1 LNWLKNDSLPN
12 PKSKVKRNFPM
23 QQRVIIPHTWQGL
36 DYTPTWENEETGEKE
51 WGTRKYRIFIWG
63 HDDLNKEVCWVVDDY
78 MPHLYVRIEQ
88 PVEDEEKLAPFILDA
103 LNQNLKAYI
112 KEKSSEPR
120 KGYLKGLLKL
130 DNIILGYIPEDR
142 YPLFYYKNKTHRVY
156 KVFFQLEGTM
166 QLCYEYLD
174 NRKIV
179 MPNGFKLA
187 AKAYNNGDSDRIPTE
202 EKLIV
207 EKKLERCSWM
217 YADGREVEHEGL
229 TTLDREY
236 IVSWQQLQ
244 KMPADYAL
252 KLGFPK
258 PSTISFDSETFS
270 AVFTRFPKASRLTD
284 EMYAVGFRHRTY
296 DSLHCKTP
304 KVVNYMFVIWDHK
317 KYGELKDYS
326 KEYGETVYV
335 YCLTEQELLMQLF
348 EYIRKLD
355 PTCIVGYNQLGFDW
369 DYVEQR
375 CEIFGIKPPN
385 LSRIRGWFKTQ
396 FMRKSWKRF
405 SSAWPQ
411 YPGRL
416 DVDMLYLIRLQFK
429 FNDYKLK
436 NVAKALLPGGHTKV
450 ELPYKEQFRIYAS
463 KEIHGMNKIM
473 DYLHMDIMLP
483 EELYDKLAMPV
494 YLHTNASVMRVNI
507 LQLYT
512 EGQSTRCINQLYDQ
526 VVEDGMY
533 VNSRTIWKAGKY
545 IGGLVFDQIAGIYD
559 NVLTFDFNSLYPS
572 EMKAN
577 NICYSTL
584 IDEEAEKEKPE
595 EERIKD
601 DECHVVEGEVPII
614 DKKTKA
620 VISMDY
626 HKFRYILKSKR
637 VGLLPKIVTK
647 LNKLRNE
654 YKIPWKAATAKVK
667 ALKKEYDALKSKCNA
682 DNTNDETELQTR
694 KAKLVELTELIKH
707 WQTEE
712 DIWNVKQTA
721 VKVSANSMYGFM
733 GMKTGKFSFI
743 EGGMST
749 TLAGRE
755 ALRKTLSIVIEKFG
769 AKLVY
774 GDSVTGQTPLLLRL
788 SGALIDIMTIEDLFN
803 TCGKFHA
810 DDSGK
815 EYKTLS
821 DKSLVE
827 VWTETGWTKIENI
840 MRHKTNKKIYGVM
853 TKTGYVEVTEDH
865 SLLNHLGM
873 EVSANQ
879 VEVGDQLMQS
889 YPNAKVS
896 RDTNID
902 TLTIEVESQIA
913 AARRFRR
920 LKLEGYHVG
929 LNVSVHG
936 KFKLTASRNSI
947 ADANNIVKIE
957 QITSEAS
964 QTTVYDLTTANHHF
978 QAGIGDIIVH
988 NTDSVMVNFPP
999 EVLDATNYL
1008 EKTNIISKYIS
1019 DQFPDDINIVFE
1031 NFFLRFFTV
1040 TKKRYAGIK
1049 INPDKPAVFPTE
1061 KEIID
1066 MRLLYVKG
1074 LISVRGN
1081 SCGIVY
1087 ENFDPFLRK
1096 MLIKIPPQDLL
1107 NYLHEIALK
1116 VMRREY
1122 PLEDYTF
1129 HQRLGANYKKGSTE
1143 MAVFSDQLKQKGR
1156 AHKPGEELEF
1166 VYTKTQGDC
1175 LKGYKM
1181 QAPDLFVENGNV
1193 LDTMYY
1199 VTNKLAKPI
1208 EQLLTCVYDDSIVK
1222 PSEKKI
1228 IRPRKPTK
1236 VQKVTNHWH
1245 LELYIRKYIANIHW
1259 RWEAVQ
1265 NEIKLMRM
1273 EADKRGLINYVIGE
1287 EAVKLG
1293 MKQKYGVE
1301 WVPEQDVERAFATE
1315 LKEPIHRH
1323 AVWG

>member
-1 LNWLKNDSLPN
+1 
-12 PKSKVKRNFPM
+12 M
-23 QQRVIIPHTWQGL
+23 EQRMIIPYTWQGL

-63 HDDLNKEVCWVVDDY
+63 HNEHNKEVCWVVDDY

-88 PVEDEEKLAPFILDA
+88 QIEDEEKLAPFILDA

-174 NRKIV
+174 HRKIV

-187 AKAYNNGDSDRIPTE
+187 AKAYNNGESDRIPTE

-217 YADGREVEHEGL
+217 YAHGREVEHDGL
-229 TTLDREY
+229 TTLDKEY

-244 KMPADYAL
+244 KMPVESAVA
-252 KLGFPK
+252 LGFPK

-296 DSLHCKTP
+296 DSLQCKTP
-304 KVVNYMFVIWDHK
+304 KIVNYMFVIWDHV

-348 EYIRKLD
+348 EYIQRLD

-436 NVAKALLPGGHTKV
+436 NVAKALLSGGHTKV

-584 IDEEAEKEKPE
+584 IDEETEKEKPE

-601 DECHVVEGEVPII
+601 EECHVVEGEVPII

-626 HKFRYILKSKR
+626 HKFRYILKSTR

-654 YKIPWKAATAKVK
+654 YKVPWKAATAKVK
-667 ALKKEYDALKSKCNA
+667 ALKKEFDNFKTKCA
-682 DNTNDETELQTR
+682 QEATDDETELQTR
-694 KAKLVELTELIKH
+694 KAKLIELTELIKH

-774 GDSVTGQTPLLLRL
+774 GDSVTGKTPLLMRL
-788 SGALIDIMTIEDLFN
+788 DGRISCIMTIEDLFN
-803 TCGKFHA
+803 ASGEKYN

-815 EYKTLS
+815 EYCQPS
-821 DKSLVE
+821 NIAIFE
-827 VWTETGWTKIENI
+827 VWTEQGWTRIKNI
-840 MRHKTNKKIYGVM
+840 MRHLTNKKIYGVL
-853 TKTGYVEVTEDH
+853 TTTGYVEVTEDH
-865 SLLNHLGM
+865 SLLRDDGK
-873 EVSANQ
+873 EVTPND
-879 VEVGDQLMQS
+879 VKVGDQLLQS
-889 YPNAKVS
+889 YPIVNQQNLVEITYAAE
-896 RDTNID
+896 I
-902 TLTIEVESQIA
+902 IEVESQLEA
-913 AARRFRR
+913 AIEYRR
-920 LKLEGYHVG
+920 LKNLNYHVSLEEIKTG
-929 LNVSVHG
+929 SFRLIARKKPIDIDNDNRI
-936 KFKLTASRNSI
+936 KTIKLLEHESSY
-947 ADANNIVKIE
+947 
-957 QITSEAS
+957 
-964 QTTVYDLTTANHHF
+964 VYDLTTCNHHF
-978 QAGIGDIIVH
+978 QAGIGNIIVH
-988 NTDSVMVNFPP
+988 NTDSVMVNFHPD
-999 EVLDATNYL
+999 VLDATNYL
-1008 EKTNIISKYIS
+1008 EKTAVISKYIS

-1236 VQKVTNHWH
+1236 VQKVTPHWH
-1245 LELYIRKYIANIHW
+1245 LEMYIRKYIANIHW

-1265 NEIKLMRM
+1265 NEIKLCRM
-1273 EADKRGLINYVIGE
+1273 EADKQGLVNYVVGE
-1287 EAVKLG
+1287 EAVKVG
-1293 MKQKYGVE
+1293 MKEKYGIE
-1301 WVPEQDVERAFATE
+1301 WVPQQDVERAFATE
-1315 LKEPIHRH
+1315 NKEPIHRH
-1323 AVWG
+1323 AVWQTLNML

>member
-1 LNWLKNDSLPN
+1 MD
-12 PKSKVKRNFPM
+12 
-23 QQRVIIPHTWQGL
+23 QRMIIPHTWQGL

-63 HDDLNKEVCWVVDDY
+63 HNEHNKEVCWVVEDY
-78 MPHLYVRIEQ
+78 MPHLYIKIEQ
-88 PVEDEEKLAPFILDA
+88 EVEDEERLAPFILDA

-112 KEKSSEPR
+112 KEKSSEPK

-130 DNIILGYIPEDR
+130 DNIILGYVPEDR

-166 QLCYEYLD
+166 QLCHEYLD
-174 NRKIV
+174 HRKIT

-187 AKAYNNGDSDRIPTE
+187 AKTYNNGQSDRIPTE

-217 YADGREVEHEGL
+217 FAPGREVEHEGL
-229 TTLDREY
+229 TTLDCEY
-236 IVSWQQLQ
+236 VVSWQHLQQL
-244 KMPADYAL
+244 PTEYAL
-252 KLGFPK
+252 QLGFPK
-258 PSTISFDSETFS
+258 PSSISIDAETFS

-284 EMYAVGFRHRTY
+284 EMYAMGFRHRVY
-296 DSLHCKTP
+296 DSLQCKTP
-304 KVVNYMFVIWDHK
+304 KIVNYMFVIWDVAQR
-317 KYGELKDYS
+317 GELKNHSDQ
-326 KEYGETVYV
+326 YGETVYV
-335 YCLTEQELLMQLF
+335 YCIDEQEFLMKIF
-348 EYIRKLD
+348 EYIKRLD
-355 PTCIVGYNQLGFDW
+355 PTMIIGYNQLGFDW
-369 DYVEQR
+369 DYLEQR

-396 FMRKSWKRF
+396 FIRKSWKRF
-405 SSAWPQ
+405 TSAWPQ
-411 YPGRL
+411 YPGRI
-416 DVDMLYLIRLQFK
+416 DVDMYYLVMLQFK

-450 ELPYKEQFRIYAS
+450 ELPYKEQFRIYAA

-473 DYLHMDIMLP
+473 DYLHMDILLP

-526 VVEDGMY
+526 VVEDNMY

-545 IGGLVFDQIAGIYD
+545 IGGLVFDQIPGIYD

-584 IDEEAEKEKPE
+584 IDEETEKTLPE
-595 EERIKD
+595 EERLKD
-601 DECHVVEGEVPII
+601 SDCHVVEGEVPII

-620 VISMDY
+620 IISMDY

-654 YKIPWKAATAKVK
+654 YKKPWKAAEAKVK
-667 ALKKEYDALKSKCNA
+667 ALKKEFDAIKAQFAA
-682 DNTNDETELQTR
+682 DNTNDETEMATR
-694 KAKLVELTELIKH
+694 KTKLLEMTELIKH

-774 GDSVTGQTPLLLRL
+774 GDSVTGETPLLIR
-788 SGALIDIMTIEDLFN
+788 IDCTLTVILTIEELFN
-803 TCGKFHA
+803 IIGRSYA
-810 DDSGK
+810 DPSGK
-815 EYKTLS
+815 EYKIINAVS
-821 DKSLVE
+821 VE
-827 VWTETGWTKIENI
+827 AWTEKGWTNVQNT
-840 MRHKTNKKIYGVM
+840 MRHKTIKSIYRVLTGS
-853 TKTGYVEVTEDH
+853 GYVEVTEDH
-865 SLLNHLGM
+865 SLIR
-873 EVSANQ
+873 ANGQ
-879 VEVGDQLMQS
+879 EFTPKDARVGDRLMQS
-889 YPNAKVS
+889 YPDFPADSLIMEGATETEGIVF
-896 RDTNID
+896 D
-902 TLTIEVESQIA
+902 SQKA
-913 AARRFRR
+913 AALYCYE
-920 LKLEGYHVG
+920 LK
-929 LNVSVHG
+929 
-936 KFKLTASRNSI
+936 SRGCQ
-947 ADANNIVKIE
+947 VKIGIE
-957 QITSEAS
+957 SNGCFKVQAGKEGDEIVLIEKIDGLGEIY
-964 QTTVYDLTTANHHF
+964 VYDLTTANHHF
-978 QAGIGDIIVH
+978 QAGVGDIIVH
-988 NTDSVMVNFPP
+988 NTDSVMVTFPP
-999 EVLDATNYL
+999 EVLDATNYK
-1008 EKTNIISKYIS
+1008 EKTGVISKFIS

-1049 INPDKPAVFPTE
+1049 INAENPGHFPTE
-1061 KEIID
+1061 QEIID

-1096 MLIKIPPQDLL
+1096 MLIKIPPQQLL

-1143 MAVFSDQLKQKGR
+1143 MAIFSDQLKQKGR

-1166 VYTKTQGDC
+1166 VYTKTKGDC

-1208 EQLLTCVYDDSIVK
+1208 EQLLTCVFDDSILK

-1228 IRPRKPTK
+1228 VRPRKPTK

-1245 LELYIRKYIANIHW
+1245 LELYIRKYIADIHH
-1259 RWEAVQ
+1259 RWEGVQ
-1265 NEIKLMRM
+1265 NEIKLIRQ
-1273 EADKRGLINYVIGE
+1273 EADKRNLIAYYVISE
-1287 EAVKLG
+1287 EQVRDK
-1293 MKQKYGVE
+1293 MKERYGLD
-1301 WVPEQDVERAFATE
+1301 WVPEQNLDRANAAE
-1315 LKEPIHRH
+1315 GKEPIHRH
-1323 AVWG
+1323 PVWEAIPAYVT

>member
-1 LNWLKNDSLPN
+1 
-12 PKSKVKRNFPM
+12 M
-23 QQRVIIPHTWQGL
+23 EQRLIIPYTWQGL

-63 HDDLNKEVCWVVDDY
+63 HDQFNKEVCWVVDDY

-88 PVEDEEKLAPFILDA
+88 EVENEEQLAPFILDA

-112 KEKSSEPR
+112 KEKSSEPK

-130 DNIILGYIPEDR
+130 DNIILGYVPEDR

-166 QLCYEYLD
+166 QLCHEYLD
-174 NRKIV
+174 HRKIT

-187 AKAYNNGDSDRIPTE
+187 AKTYNNGQSDRIPTE

-217 YADGREVEHEGL
+217 FAPGREVEHEGL

-244 KMPADYAL
+244 QLPTEFAL

-258 PSTISFDSETFS
+258 PSSISIDAETFS

-284 EMYAVGFRHRTY
+284 EMYAMGFRHRVY
-296 DSLHCKTP
+296 DSLQCKTP
-304 KVVNYMFVIWDHK
+304 KVVNYMFVIWDVATR
-317 KYGELKDYS
+317 GELKDHS
-326 KEYGETVYV
+326 AQYGETVYV
-335 YCLTEQELLMQLF
+335 YCIDEQEFLMKIF
-348 EYIRKLD
+348 EYIKKLD
-355 PTCIVGYNQLGFDW
+355 PTMIIGYNQLGFDW
-369 DYVEQR
+369 DYLEQR

-396 FMRKSWKRF
+396 FIRKSWKRF
-405 SSAWPQ
+405 TSAWPQ
-411 YPGRL
+411 YPGRI
-416 DVDMLYLIRLQFK
+416 DVDMYYLVMLQFK

-450 ELPYKEQFRIYAS
+450 ELPYKEQFRIYAA

-473 DYLHMDIMLP
+473 DYLHMDILLP

-526 VVEDGMY
+526 VVEDNMY
-533 VNSRTIWKAGKY
+533 INSRTIWKAGKY
-545 IGGLVFDQIAGIYD
+545 IGGLVFDQIPGIYD

-584 IDEEAEKEKPE
+584 IDEETEKTLPE
-595 EERIKD
+595 EERLND
-601 DECHVVEGEVPII
+601 SDCHVVEGEVPII

-620 VISMDY
+620 IISMDY

-647 LNKLRNE
+647 LNKLRSE
-654 YKIPWKAATAKVK
+654 YKKPWKEAEAKVK
-667 ALKKEYDALKSKCNA
+667 ALKKEFDAIKAKFAA
-682 DNTNDETELQTR
+682 DNTNDETEVATR
-694 KAKLVELTELIKH
+694 KAKLLEMTELIKH

-788 SGALIDIMTIEDLFN
+788 GGALVNIMTIEDLFRDP
-803 TCGKFHA
+803 GILYS

-815 EYKTLS
+815 EYMIPSEKY
-821 DKSLVE
+821 LVE
-827 VWTETGWTKIENI
+827 VWTEKGWTKIENI
-840 MRHKTNKKIYGVM
+840 MRHKTNKRIYAVS
-853 TKTGYVEVTEDH
+853 TNTGYVEVTEDH
-865 SLLNHLGM
+865 SLIRDDGM
-873 EVSANQ
+873 EVTPRNI
-879 VEVGDQLMQS
+879 EVGDGLLQS
-889 YPNAKVS
+889 YPDGKSQDFDDDEMVVQVSSQLEAAK
-896 RDTNID
+896 
-902 TLTIEVESQIA
+902 L
-913 AARRFRR
+913 FRR
-920 LKLEGYHVG
+920 LKLQGYHVSIDVVNNG
-929 LNVSVHG
+929 D
-936 KFKLTASRNSI
+936 FKLTASKANSDEPNSRDNHI
-947 ADANNIVKIE
+947 KRIE
-957 QITSEAS
+957 LLRHELVY
-964 QTTVYDLTTANHHF
+964 VYDLTTANHHF

-988 NTDSVMVNFPP
+988 NTDSVMVTFPP
-999 EVLDATNYL
+999 EILAATNYR
-1008 EKTNIISKYIS
+1008 EKTVMISKFIS
-1019 DQFPDDINIVFE
+1019 DQFPEDINIVFE

-1040 TKKRYAGIK
+1040 TKKRYAGVK
-1049 INPDKPAVFPTE
+1049 INPDRPDRFPTDQ
-1061 KEIID
+1061 EIAD
-1066 MRLLYVKG
+1066 LRLMYVKG

-1081 SCGIVY
+1081 SCGVVY
-1087 ENFDPFLRK
+1087 ENFDPFLLK
-1096 MLIKIPPQDLL
+1096 MLKQIPPRQLL
-1107 NYLHEIALK
+1107 DDVHEIALK

-1143 MAVFSDQLKQKGR
+1143 MAIFSDQLKQKGR

-1166 VYTKTQGDC
+1166 VYTKTKGDC

-1208 EQLLTCVYDDSIVK
+1208 EQLLTCVFDDSILK

-1228 IRPRKPTK
+1228 VRPRKPTK
-1236 VQKVTNHWH
+1236 VQKVTKHWH
-1245 LELYIRKYIANIHW
+1245 LELYIRKYIADIHH
-1259 RWEAVQ
+1259 RWEGVQ
-1265 NEIKLMRM
+1265 NEIKLIRQ
-1273 EADKRGLINYVIGE
+1273 EADKRNMIAYYVIDE
-1287 EAVKLG
+1287 DRVKMG
-1293 MKQKYGVE
+1293 MRERYGID
-1301 WVPEQDVERAFATE
+1301 WIPEQNIERANTAE
-1315 LKEPIHRH
+1315 AKLPIHRH
-1323 AVWG
+1323 PVWEAIPAYVS